1 MVAMNTRTMSVL
13 EFDAVRERI
22 RSFAAC
28 SLGKERIESLSPFA
42 TIADATTELSAVDEM
57 LRYVYRYG
65 ALPFGGITDVR
76 PLVKKA
82 GIGGVLS
89 ASDLLCVAEFIRG
102 GRRVRESVESKQED
116 FPLPQLWDKVG
127 ALFDARQTEMEIR
140 QTIDDEGLV
149 MDSAS
154 PELHKLRNERRQL
167 ERKVRQ
173 VLENMLRT
181 HQKYL
186 QDPVIA
192 MRGSSLCLPV
202 RVEYKNQVPG
212 AIHDYSSSGATVFI
226 EPRAAMEAN
235 LRVRELALEEER
247 EIERI
252 LQRVSGVVAVVSDSL
267 FQNAEVLSIVDEWT
281 AKASYAKSEKAEC
294 PVLRSDGIWNLLQAR
309 HPLLDR
315 QAAVPISLELGK
327 EFRLLLVTG
336 PNTGGKTV
344 ALKTLGLLT
353 VMAMCGCF
361 ITAGPHS
368 EVGFCDEIFV
378 DIGDEQSIEQSLSTF
393 SSHMRTIVSMLE
405 RVTKDS
411 LVLLDELGAGTD
423 PTEGAAL
430 AVAILD
436 ELKFVGCR
444 VMATTH
450 YAQLKGYAF
459 GEPAAINAS
468 VEFDIETLRPTYR
481 LLIGVP
487 GRSNAISIASRLGLH
502 GSIVDRAR
510 AVMSHGDIR
519 IDELTA
525 RMEEAKKQAEDERT
539 EAELAN
545 KEALRLRSEW
555 SAKNALLEEQSSR
568 LRESAQREASKIVET
583 ATREA
588 NKLIDE
594 LRKVQKSGV
603 VKDHELVNIRKGL
616 ESLFPNASTA
626 KGHRGRAVTD
636 GREIEPGVTVQVTSL
651 GQNGEVLEKDGD
663 SLVVQLGL
671 LRTKVNL
678 ADVEFVRAAKVQ
690 MKDVSTRRG
699 MPREMKLS
707 LDIRGET
714 VDDALPQIDKYLD
727 DALVNGIARVTII
740 HGKGTGALRDGVRRY
755 LARHPR
761 AASFLPGGPGEGG
774 DGATVVTIR

>member
-1 MVAMNTRTMSVL
+1 MSIL
-13 EFDAVRERI
+13 EFDTVRARI
-22 RSFAAC
+22 RSFAQC
-28 SLGKERIESLSPFA
+28 SLGKQRIESLGPYPTIGEA
-42 TIADATTELSAVDEM
+42 TLELNAVDEM
-57 LRYVYRYG
+57 LRYIYRYG
-65 ALPFGGITDVR
+65 TLPYGGITDVR
-76 PLVKKA
+76 SQLKKA

-89 ASDLLCVAEFIRG
+89 ASDLLAVAEFIRG
-102 GRRVRESVESKQED
+102 GRSVREAVQTKQENL
-116 FPLPQLWDKVG
+116 PLPSLWSKVSG
-127 ALFDARQTEMEIR
+127 LFDARQTEIEIR
-140 QTIDDEGLV
+140 QTIDEDGLV

-154 PELHKLRNERRQL
+154 PQLHRLRQERREL
-167 ERKVRQ
+167 ERRVRQ

-212 AIHDYSSSGATVFI
+212 AIHDYSASGATVFI

-252 LQRVSGVVAVVSDSL
+252 LQRVSGVVALVSDSL
-267 FQNAEVLSIVDEWT
+267 LENAEVLSVVDAWT
-281 AKASYAKSEKAEC
+281 AKSAYAKSEKAEC
-294 PVLRSDGIWNLLQAR
+294 PVLRDDGVWNLVQAR
-309 HPLLDR
+309 HPLLDKEV
-315 QAAVPISLELGK
+315 AVPISLELGNQY
-327 EFRLLLVTG
+327 RLLLVTG

-353 VMAMCGCF
+353 LMAMCGCF
-361 ITAGPHS
+361 IPAASGS
-368 EVGFCDEIFV
+368 EVGFCDDIFV

-393 SSHMRTIVSMLE
+393 SSHMRTIVATLE
-405 RVTKDS
+405 KVSKDS

-430 AVAILD
+430 AIAILD

-487 GRSNAISIASRLGLH
+487 GRSNAIAIASRLGLH

-510 AVMSHGDIR
+510 AVMTHGDIR

-525 RMEEAKKQAEDERT
+525 RMEEARKQAEDERDK
-539 EAELAN
+539 AELAS
-545 KEALRLRSEW
+545 KEAERLREEW
-555 SAKNALLEEQSSR
+555 RTKWSTLEEQSSR
-568 LRESAQREASKIVET
+568 LRESAQHEASRIVET

-588 NKLIDE
+588 NRLIDE
-594 LRKVQKSGV
+594 LRKLQKVGGA
-603 VKDHELVNIRKGL
+603 KDHELVNIRKGIEEL
-616 ESLFPNASTA
+616 RPTASGEA
-626 KGHRGRAVTD
+626 RPRGRGPKDV
-636 GREIEPGVTVQVTSL
+636 REIAPGATVRVNSL
-651 GQNGEVLEKDGD
+651 GQNGEVLEKDGAT
-663 SLVVQLGL
+663 LVVQLGL
-671 LRTKVNL
+671 LRTKVDL
-678 ADVEFVRAAKVQ
+678 SDVEFVRAPKTET
-690 MKDVSTRRG
+690 KNVSTRRG
-699 MPREMKLS
+699 VPREMKLS

-727 DALVNGIARVTII
+727 DALVNGIERVTII

-774 DGATVVTIR
+774 DGATVVTVH